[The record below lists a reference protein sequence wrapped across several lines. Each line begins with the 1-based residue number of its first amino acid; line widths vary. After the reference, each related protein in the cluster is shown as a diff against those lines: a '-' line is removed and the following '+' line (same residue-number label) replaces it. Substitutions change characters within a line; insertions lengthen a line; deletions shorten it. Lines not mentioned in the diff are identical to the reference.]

1 MEENQ
6 EKFAEK
12 SGGGGGGSSSGG
24 RGPVRT
30 ICVFCGSRPGNRPSF
45 SAAALDL
52 GKQLVERQINLVY
65 GGGSGGLMGLVSK
78 AVHEGGRHVLGVIP
92 SALLPEEVSGETLGE
107 VKVVRDMH
115 ERKAEMAK
123 HADAFVALPG
133 GYGTIEELLEIITW
147 AQLGIHNKPV
157 GLLNVDGY
165 YNSLLS
171 LFDKGVEEGFIDAKA
186 RNIFVLADTASELL
200 TRLTEARL
208 AVEDDDDAAAAG
220 GGEEEEKGAAAAGVK
235 RKRS

>member
-1 MEENQ
+1 MEENNE
-6 EKFAEK
+6 EKLAAE
-12 SGGGGGGSSSGG
+12 GGGG
-24 RGPVRT
+24 RVPVRA

-78 AVHEGGRHVLGVIP
+78 AVYDGGRHVLGVIP

-115 ERKAEMAK
+115 ERKSEMAK
-123 HADAFVALPG
+123 HADAFIALPG
-133 GYGTIEELLEIITW
+133 GYGTIEELLEIIAW

-171 LFDKGVEEGFIDAKA
+171 LFDKGVEEGFIDTKA
-186 RNIFVLADTASELL
+186 RNIFVLADTAAELL
-200 TRLTEARL
+200 NKLTEARL
-208 AVEDDDDAAAAG
+208 AAEDDDADTAAG
-220 GGEEEEKGAAAAGVK
+220 EEEEEKGGAAAGVK

>member
-1 MEENQ
+1 MAEANKDQ
-6 EKFAEK
+6 EKAAE
-12 SGGGGGGSSSGG
+12 SGGSGSG
-24 RGPVRT
+24 RGPVRAV
-30 ICVFCGSRPGNRPSF
+30 CVFCGSRPGNRPSF

-52 GKQLVERQINLVY
+52 GKQLVERKLDLVY

-78 AVHEGGRHVLGVIP
+78 AVHDGGRHVLGVIP

-115 ERKAEMAK
+115 ERKSEMAK
-123 HADAFVALPG
+123 HSDAFIALPG

-171 LFDKGVEEGFIDAKA
+171 LFDKGVEEGFIDDAA
-186 RNIFVLADTASELL
+186 RNIFVLADTAAELL
-200 TRLTEARL
+200 TKLM
-208 AVEDDDDAAAAG
+208 AAAAARVHDDDG
-220 GGEEEEKGAAAAGVK
+220 QKGEAAAGAK

>member
-220 GGEEEEKGAAAAGVK
+220 GEEEEEKGAAAAGVK

>member
-1 MEENQ
+1 
-6 EKFAEK
+6 
-12 SGGGGGGSSSGG
+12 
-24 RGPVRT
+24 
-30 ICVFCGSRPGNRPSF
+30 
-45 SAAALDL
+45 
-52 GKQLVERQINLVY
+52 
-65 GGGSGGLMGLVSK
+65 
-78 AVHEGGRHVLGVIP
+78 VLF
-92 SALLPEEVSGETLGE
+92 L
-107 VKVVRDMH
+107 H
-115 ERKAEMAK
+115 
-123 HADAFVALPG
+123 H
-133 GYGTIEELLEIITW
+133 
-147 AQLGIHNKPV
+147 QV

>member
-6 EKFAEK
+6 DQEKAAER
-12 SGGGGGGSSSGG
+12 GGGSG
-24 RGPVRT
+24 RGPVRAV
-30 ICVFCGSRPGNRPSF
+30 CVFCGSRPGNRPSF

-52 GKQLVERQINLVY
+52 GRQLVERRLDLVY

-78 AVHEGGRHVLGVIP
+78 AVHDGGRHVLGVIP

-115 ERKAEMAK
+115 ERKSEMAK
-123 HADAFVALPG
+123 HSDAFIALPG

-171 LFDKGVEEGFIDAKA
+171 LFDKGVEEGFIDEAA
-186 RNIFVLADTASELL
+186 RNIFVVADTAGELL
-200 TRLTEARL
+200 TKLTA
-208 AVEDDDDAAAAG
+208 AAAAAPVDDDDG
-220 GGEEEEKGAAAAGVK
+220 QKGAAAAGVK